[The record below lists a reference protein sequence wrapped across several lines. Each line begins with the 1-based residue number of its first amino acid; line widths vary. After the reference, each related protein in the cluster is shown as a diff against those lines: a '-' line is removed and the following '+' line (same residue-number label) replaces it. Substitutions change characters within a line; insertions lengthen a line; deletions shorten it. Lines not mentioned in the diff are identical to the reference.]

1 MSEPPEAPR
10 PIGRRWSAIVFV
22 VLAILDLAWYIA
34 SSGVLVNPTPG
45 DLLVHVLRV
54 TPGLAAIL
62 LPAALIARHPDVA
75 RRIPALLAGAI
86 LFAAV
91 QAFILIADPL
101 QPLFATLTPASDD
114 LPSIVPSAAIYEL
127 IVAFVSA
134 AGLGLFGFGLIQARR
149 FPDRGSAGVVLLV
162 PIAGILT
169 TVAGV
174 VGLARLDLT
183 GVSVTAGVLIYL
195 AASVLLGIVR
205 VVAWAFLA
213 SVTIRGWRAGEAPL
227 AGWWLAVLGTGLVLL
242 ALAMLNVRNLIDVTD
257 ATVDEVYGYIEATAY
272 AAGNLCLL
280 VAVAI
285 GLPVIGPLE
294 KDA

>member
-22 VLAILDLAWYIA
+22 VLAILDLAWYVA